1 VLAGRVATVVLFVAP
16 PALVFALDTAK
27 DSFNVILQVGA
38 GTGLLYLLRWFWW
51 RVTAWCEIVAMAS
64 SFGMKIAAIAVVC
77 LVGSGVLVYL
87 YRDAK
92 RDVAEFACDKN
103 SFRFRKLGTARSE
116 TRALAEVATV
126 GERRDKSGLPIGC
139 RVVFQDGTEAF
150 LEYAMLPNARALSDR
165 LRSHVPGDWR
175 R

>member
-1 VLAGRVATVVLFVAP
+1 MECSDETISGEMTKLQQRSAMVALWFLWLFFMGI
-16 PALVFALDTAK
+16 LFWSVFFSELRP
-27 DSFNVILQVGA
+27 IGA
-38 GTGLLYLLRWFWW
+38 SPTTG
-51 RVTAWCEIVAMAS
+51 V
-64 SFGMKIAAIAVVC
+64 KIAAIAVVC

-87 YRDAK
+87 YGDAK
-92 RDVAEFACDKN
+92 RDIAEFACDKN